1 MKTRNFSG
9 FKHLKITMI
18 DYLSSYEKEEIEKGA
33 KIKGS
38 CCDKLLGID
47 LMNSISLLNYVP
59 DHIDE

>member
-1 MKTRNFSG
+1 MANVSEIEVYVKTTASFG
-9 FKHLKITMI
+9 
-18 DYLSSYEKEEIEKGA
+18 DEKEEIEKGV